1 MPDNFREPTRTM
13 GPRSPGS
20 DHSHPLSLVVKS
32 GDESNTFVHKKRT
45 IENKLGSSRLH
56 QSDHTSDTTSG
67 FSSDTSIG
75 EIRASPVSIYVND
88 SSRGYNRLQEEPQDF
103 SVERFVEHS
112 SSSNKNIR
120 EQSQEDTE
128 HQTSKEWIS
137 QIQKNSEEE
146 MVEENQPLPLIVS
159 RRSFNDVNESNDGSN
174 TIYSKNS
181 SGYISPNDDSGH
193 DGELEDNL
201 DTSGSSSPILQ
212 HGRYLT
218 SPENGSKTENNLSYP
233 KNVYPKEKE
242 IVIPDVVLERKIHLN
257 DSSTAMPPSTF
268 ENDSENRKDIQPNV
282 TIQKVIS
289 KETNSED
296 TRSSASSEDGNSKEL
311 DQTKNNRKIGIKI
324 KDFAKFDTEVVD
336 AKEMERQLLGPNAK
350 YEQTLAA
357 LTGMS
362 KRSITPASEKK
373 DSLED
378 FKVKARDIERNNRPM
393 NAYTIEGRHKDT
405 EEDFDIRSEVSSIDT
420 WMSSTSYHSYM
431 KSQLSN
437 NNDMEA
443 GKNHLHP
450 HHGVYQCTYCDKVFP
465 STYHLSSH
473 MVTHTGEKSFS
484 CLYCDKSFGRRSTL
498 RAHMTTHSNKSN
510 FMCPVCEKACNDNNS
525 LEEHIR

>member
-1 MPDNFREPTRTM
+1 M
-13 GPRSPGS
+13 
-20 DHSHPLSLVVKS
+20 L
-32 GDESNTFVHKKRT
+32 
-45 IENKLGSSRLH
+45 
-56 QSDHTSDTTSG
+56 
-67 FSSDTSIG
+67 
-75 EIRASPVSIYVND
+75 VND
-88 SSRGYNRLQEEPQDF
+88 HCSSVYCSD
-103 SVERFVEHS
+103 
-112 SSSNKNIR
+112 I
-120 EQSQEDTE
+120 
-128 HQTSKEWIS
+128 I
-137 QIQKNSEEE
+137 
-146 MVEENQPLPLIVS
+146 
-159 RRSFNDVNESNDGSN
+159 
-174 TIYSKNS
+174 
-181 SGYISPNDDSGH
+181 
-193 DGELEDNL
+193 
-201 DTSGSSSPILQ
+201 
-212 HGRYLT
+212 
-218 SPENGSKTENNLSYP
+218 KTL
-233 KNVYPKEKE
+233 
-242 IVIPDVVLERKIHLN
+242 
-257 DSSTAMPPSTF
+257 
-268 ENDSENRKDIQPNV
+268 

-373 DSLED
+373 ESLED